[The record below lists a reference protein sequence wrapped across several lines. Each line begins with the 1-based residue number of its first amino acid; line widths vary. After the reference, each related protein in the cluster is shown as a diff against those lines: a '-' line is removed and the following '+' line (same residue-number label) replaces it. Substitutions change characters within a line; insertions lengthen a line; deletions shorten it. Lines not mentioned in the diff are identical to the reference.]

1 MTENPDRQQKGQTD
15 FRILVAFTLCLVL
28 ITLTYTFAQVISSDA
43 DIPVSSERII
53 TNAADLEIWLN
64 DGTQLKYLVNELVID
79 FEEFRPLAVRDQL
92 VPVISNSAAVF
103 PVFMKQAAGGFQLFN
118 ADAALIYQSR
128 NQKPS
133 AEAEALLVPL
143 SELDLWLYAG
153 ELLETHSTQSQH
165 DSLPLKN
172 ETEDQP
178 LLKKNAVV
186 EKEETTTAEVSDS
199 VPEVA
204 ALPKLLERLAEELA
218 EQQAQWFPIMPPSTN
233 LVLTL
238 MAQPTPTLMQV
249 SELMDGL
256 VSEKREDYTVYPVTG
271 MERENK
277 GIRERIFYNRNGE
290 LLGVV
295 PCESDYNPSAWVEN
309 KYSDLYERDQ
319 EETDW
324 LKNVYDPRRL
334 NITFDLTLSRPKK
347 VSKSRIGS
355 KTELVSVPVRRSSG
369 SGTNLTIG
377 SILKTGDTVKV
388 TVVYPASYTNRIDIY
403 SCTDLVAG
411 DWTLRHTTDIEA
423 STNFVEWEDADCTN
437 WQIYAAGNADYDG
450 DEDGVSDAREIFITK
465 TDPADP
471 NDPPSI
477 AGSISYSGF
486 QTNTIKVIAVTDSD
500 IWASDDSVLISQPG
514 AYRITGLSHTGYWI
528 KAFRDLNGD
537 GLKDFMEASGSSVSI
552 VSATG
557 AMSGVNFTL
566 TEPDTDSDGFSEYEE
581 LVIFKTDPNNGGDQ
595 YPQGTGTSVTVY
607 YGHPSIGSTDW
618 VYGTSAFYLYDEVSM
633 GKGWIV
639 GDEFVPDLHQES
651 STIYYGQPDYS
662 DCPDTFVYAP
672 DAFMNN
678 DVSMGKGW
686 AAQEGFVTDF
696 RQASQQINYAQP
708 DYFGHM
714 DLYVYTYTANAYSE
728 MVGRGWL
735 RPGSFVPDLTELS
748 HLVYWGLP
756 SSLPQTNITKDSFIL
771 ATSSLDDDVMQGT
784 GWATPDGFLAD
795 LSSGVGPV
803 YYGNPVGYSN
813 IWVFGRSSFDLD
825 NDEQIGIGWVNLYDF
840 ITYDEPDTDLDDDN
854 QMDGYDPFVA
864 EGYTPPNDSLTA
876 NLNLYIHDT
885 SSFSERY
892 ALSVGPYLAVM
903 PGTGQ
908 LAEASGQVER
918 GTVYEDAYIES
929 LPDGDDDG
937 DYNAHV
943 TGYGVYVDDPN
954 GYLGDKTDTGFNSGK
969 RYFDVYFPLTGI
981 SGYRPGLKTSP
992 GSAVSRVHED
1002 DPRYLV
1008 VMVNDDNDDGGAA
1021 GHHDYDDTVIGTNDN
1036 DIVKLTLEQFLPTAL
1051 TKGTLELTVSP
1062 SNTIR
1067 LYRSNG
1073 NLLSNY
1079 TLNLANKQGDL
1090 YYLTA
1095 MDIDLYAEALTNCAD
1110 VTISLAYKDT
1120 NGVEVCR
1127 DEGHLSAISI
1137 GFVDDIPD
1145 YAKDSNSDSDN
1156 YYLRENN
1163 DHQNLDVYYRILPVE
1178 FEPKDVL
1185 ISIYEGTNSEPYTTL
1200 SGEQND
1206 SGVYKTG
1213 YNLYTNWTPTI
1224 NLQESHSGFYRLQLS
1239 VYNESSTGAVCSTS
1253 IDDADASSPGW
1264 QCPNNCLC
1272 VHDLQ
1277 WKHRPIVYVSTNDL
1291 GRPSNQD
1298 EFISSSGTNI
1308 NEWISSSSYTN
1319 HQPASSPLPYN
1330 TNCFWDLF
1338 CDDVATVGDLT
1349 DLTNEISVYETDA
1362 GTENIFYSSVTNGSV
1377 GGSTNYVFLQ
1387 YWMFYNFSQ
1396 RPHGVLG
1403 DIGAPN
1409 VQHEGDLE
1417 HCQIAIRL
1425 LDVEAVSN
1433 KANWFMPFGAT
1444 ASQHYY
1450 GQTLPWNHYNGV
1462 ASPNA
1467 HSQTNVEH
1475 FNNRLVIY
1483 IALGAHATYFVADP
1497 DIDVPDTDAYLGT
1510 QEQYDSSPNLAYDAT
1525 YEDVAL
1531 SYTLS
1536 HIDGW
1541 LDIYEGYWGYYDPDD
1556 IGLTSCNAPP
1566 GTPGRHA
1573 KISSSEILNIRQNP
1587 RLLHNYSMKTS
1598 QTNEMYISE

>member
-1110 VTISLAYKDT
+1110 VTITLAYKNT

-1127 DEGHLSAISI
+1127 DEVHLAAINIDLDADSDMDGDCSNDEEIETDMRGIIINVNNDADGGSI
-1137 GFVDDIPD
+1137 DCLDGVINGPEDANDLTALVLRKMQAGASRVVLLVDDETI
-1145 YAKDSNSDSDN
+1145 
-1156 YYLRENN
+1156 LRIF
-1163 DHQNLDVYYRILPVE
+1163 D
-1178 FEPKDVL
+1178 
-1185 ISIYEGTNSEPYTTL
+1185 
-1200 SGEQND
+1200 D
-1206 SGVYKTG
+1206 SGVAVLGPSILYGGPDANEYEVPLSKITAGDLSYYVECLDHGHVIASLVAYDAGNNEIGCDEVRLVGNVDRLPGPNYATIRNRICVQEQKEGVEGIEANLDSIEPLVSWGTPRYNKSTSFYVSMQKDDTSSWLQTGVRARKLSSGVETNEHYFEFVPNLDGFQLPPSDPNYDPLGYQMFVKPTSGWTGGVFKVEITDRTNGAAAAFWAGSLWESRIHDVFKTVVLENYVIGTEPKQSIARNPGQSNEHAIVSAASYKMS
-1213 YNLYTNWTPTI
+1213 TNWYDTTFCTS
-1224 NLQESHSGFYRLQLS
+1224 NLWMLWVSGDGH
-1239 VYNESSTGAVCSTS
+1239 V
-1253 IDDADASSPGW
+1253 
-1264 QCPNNCLC
+1264 
-1272 VHDLQ
+1272 
-1277 WKHRPIVYVSTNDL
+1277 
-1291 GRPSNQD
+1291 
-1298 EFISSSGTNI
+1298 
-1308 NEWISSSSYTN
+1308 
-1319 HQPASSPLPYN
+1319 
-1330 TNCFWDLF
+1330 
-1338 CDDVATVGDLT
+1338 
-1349 DLTNEISVYETDA
+1349 
-1362 GTENIFYSSVTNGSV
+1362 SVTNATESG
-1377 GGSTNYVFLQ
+1377 NFLNEFNAK
-1387 YWMFYNFSQ
+1387 WLNSQ
-1396 RPHGVLG
+1396 SF
-1403 DIGAPN
+1403 
-1409 VQHEGDLE
+1409 EM
-1417 HCQIAIRL
+1417 
-1425 LDVEAVSN
+1425 
-1433 KANWFMPFGAT
+1433 W
-1444 ASQHYY
+1444 
-1450 GQTLPWNHYNGV
+1450 
-1462 ASPNA
+1462 
-1467 HSQTNVEH
+1467 
-1475 FNNRLVIY
+1475 
-1483 IALGAHATYFVADP
+1483 
-1497 DIDVPDTDAYLGT
+1497 
-1510 QEQYDSSPNLAYDAT
+1510 DSR
-1525 YEDVAL
+1525 E
-1531 SYTLS
+1531 
-1536 HIDGW
+1536 W
-1541 LDIYEGYWGYYDPDD
+1541 
-1556 IGLTSCNAPP
+1556 
-1566 GTPGRHA
+1566 
-1573 KISSSEILNIRQNP
+1573 
-1587 RLLHNYSMKTS
+1587 
-1598 QTNEMYISE
+1598 

>member
-1 MTENPDRQQKGQTD
+1 M
-15 FRILVAFTLCLVL
+15 
-28 ITLTYTFAQVISSDA
+28 
-43 DIPVSSERII
+43 
-53 TNAADLEIWLN
+53 
-64 DGTQLKYLVNELVID
+64 
-79 FEEFRPLAVRDQL
+79 
-92 VPVISNSAAVF
+92 
-103 PVFMKQAAGGFQLFN
+103 
-118 ADAALIYQSR
+118 
-128 NQKPS
+128 
-133 AEAEALLVPL
+133 

-153 ELLETHSTQSQH
+153 ELLEIQSAQSRA
-165 DSLPLKN
+165 DPLPLKDEL
-172 ETEDQP
+172 ETQP
-178 LLKKNAVV
+178 LLENNAVA
-186 EKEETTTAEVSDS
+186 EKRETTAEVSDA
-199 VPEVA
+199 VTDVA

-256 VSEKREDYTVYPVTG
+256 VSEKRDDYTVYPVTG

-277 GIRERIFYNRNGE
+277 GVRERIFYNRKGE

-334 NITFDLTLSRPKK
+334 NITFDLTLARPEK
-347 VSKSRIGS
+347 VSKSRISS
-355 KTELVSVPVRRSSG
+355 KPELASVPVRRSGGTS
-369 SGTNLTIG
+369 TNLSIG
-377 SILKTGDTVKV
+377 SIQKTGDTVKV
-388 TVVYPASYTNRIDIY
+388 TVVYPSVYTNRIDIY

-437 WQIYAAGNADYDG
+437 WQMYAAGNADYDG
-450 DEDGVSDAREIFITK
+450 DNDGVSDAREIFINK

-477 AGSISYSGF
+477 AGIISYSGF
-486 QTNTIKVIAVTDSD
+486 QTNTIKVIAVTDSNS
-500 IWASDDSVLISQPG
+500 WASEDSVLINQPG
-514 AYRITGLSHTGYWI
+514 AYRITDLSHTGYWV

-537 GLKDFMEASGSSVSI
+537 GLKDFMEASGSSLSI
-552 VSATG
+552 VEATG
-557 AMSGVNFTL
+557 TMSGVNFAL

-581 LVIFKTDPNNGGDQ
+581 LVIFKTDPNDSGDQ

-607 YGHPSIGSTDW
+607 YGHPSISSTDW

-686 AAQEGFVTDF
+686 AAQKGFVTDF

-708 DYFGHM
+708 DYFGHR

-728 MVGRGWL
+728 MVGKGWL

-756 SSLPQTNITKDSFIL
+756 SYLPQTNITKDSFIL

-784 GWATPDGFLAD
+784 GWATPDGFLSD

-854 QMDGYDPFVA
+854 QMDGYNPFDA

-892 ALSVGPYLAVM
+892 ALSVGPFLAVM

-943 TGYGVYVDDPN
+943 TGYGIYADDPN

-1008 VMVNDDNDDGGAA
+1008 VMVNDDNDDGGAS

-1095 MDIDLYAEALTNCAD
+1095 MDIDLYAEALTNCTN
-1110 VTISLAYKDT
+1110 VTISLAYKTT

-1127 DEGHLSAISI
+1127 DEVHLAAISVAFDHAKVNTRNLTHPQDDFPEYDHCVAFI
-1137 GFVDDIPD
+1137 WAQSQTISLTNFVTPASLLFTNYFDWYVNDVKQTALSYNYGSAPGNNEIQNHRYELKIVFSTTVVDRLIAVEVP
-1145 YAKDSNSDSDN
+1145 YSTLNS
-1156 YYLRENN
+1156 
-1163 DHQNLDVYYRILPVE
+1163 
-1178 FEPKDVL
+1178 
-1185 ISIYEGTNSEPYTTL
+1185 
-1200 SGEQND
+1200 
-1206 SGVYKTG
+1206 
-1213 YNLYTNWTPTI
+1213 YTNWYAAWLTNTSWLEELPAAYSSLATGNTNPEPATCTNQLWDDVGSFDEEDYYHPGASFEMRSVETPGGHGHQACYTDAGVI
-1224 NLQESHSGFYRLQLS
+1224 ITSG
-1239 VYNESSTGAVCSTS
+1239 V
-1253 IDDADASSPGW
+1253 
-1264 QCPNNCLC
+1264 
-1272 VHDLQ
+1272 
-1277 WKHRPIVYVSTNDL
+1277 
-1291 GRPSNQD
+1291 
-1298 EFISSSGTNI
+1298 SSGTADYVKPDI
-1308 NEWISSSSYTN
+1308 
-1319 HQPASSPLPYN
+1319 
-1330 TNCFWDLF
+1330 
-1338 CDDVATVGDLT
+1338 LT
-1349 DLTNEISVYETDA
+1349 WTDH
-1362 GTENIFYSSVTNGSV
+1362 
-1377 GGSTNYVFLQ
+1377 
-1387 YWMFYNFSQ
+1387 
-1396 RPHGVLG
+1396 R
-1403 DIGAPN
+1403 D
-1409 VQHEGDLE
+1409 
-1417 HCQIAIRL
+1417 
-1425 LDVEAVSN
+1425 LDVLPFVRAAQLDGNPVS
-1433 KANWFMPFGAT
+1433 ANDFA
-1444 ASQHYY
+1444 
-1450 GQTLPWNHYNGV
+1450 
-1462 ASPNA
+1462 
-1467 HSQTNVEH
+1467 
-1475 FNNRLVIY
+1475 
-1483 IALGAHATYFVADP
+1483 P
-1497 DIDVPDTDAYLGT
+1497 D
-1510 QEQYDSSPNLAYDAT
+1510 S
-1525 YEDVAL
+1525 
-1531 SYTLS
+1531 
-1536 HIDGW
+1536 
-1541 LDIYEGYWGYYDPDD
+1541 LDRPMMYEGSKLQQYLQVRPPVPNSKEL
-1556 IGLTSCNAPP
+1556 LTP
-1566 GTPGRHA
+1566 
-1573 KISSSEILNIRQNP
+1573 
-1587 RLLHNYSMKTS
+1587 
-1598 QTNEMYISE
+1598 NECGE